1 MLPNV
6 SKDEATE
13 GETYAPTKFKSFEL
27 NFEKIESYAELAV
40 VSKSMQK
47 SELGFIFK
55 YVVSVVVQLPYAAS
69 IVGLFVTGINPEPKI
84 FNLPIAKPPWGR
96 ITAIDLVTGKHQW
109 SIANGDTPQHIKDN
123 PALDG
128 IDLPRTGKSTR
139 SGILVT
145 DTLLFA
151 GEGFGGEP
159 VFRAHN
165 KYTGE
170 IVAQISLPATQT
182 SPPSSYRLNGKQ
194 YIVMTVSDGKNP
206 AELIA
211 LSLTY

>member
-1 MLPNV
+1 MPHLLGGANWEGSAYDPNSSLLFV
-6 SKDEATE
+6 PSQTR
-13 GETYAPTKFKSFEL
+13 
-27 NFEKIESYAELAV
+27 
-40 VSKSMQK
+40 
-47 SELGFIFK
+47 
-55 YVVSVVVQLPYAAS
+55 
-69 IVGLFVTGINPEPKI
+69 VGLMQLVHEPESSDIRYISGNDPEPKI
-84 FNLPIAKPPWGR
+84 FDLPIAKPPWGR

-109 SIANGDTPQHIKDN
+109 SIANGDTPKHIKDN

-165 KYTGE
+165 KFTGE
-170 IVAQISLPATQT
+170 IVAEISLPATQT